1 MVKLTVQMK
10 RGLVKYIE
18 RLSQQIV
25 INKVILFGSRA
36 TKYARPDSDID
47 VAVIS
52 PSFVGKRSLDVIAFL
67 LSQKHG
73 LNLHLEPLGFTPEE
87 FIEENPGGVL
97 DEIQQK
103 GVIIYKNGRFLL
115 KRGKKAKVFA

>member
-1 MVKLTVQMK
+1 MVKLTAQMK
-10 RGLVKYIE
+10 RSLVKYIE

-47 VAVIS
+47 VAIIS
-52 PSFVGKRSLDVIAFL
+52 PSFAGKRSLDVITFL

-73 LNLHLEPLGFTPEE
+73 LNLNLEPLGFTPEE
-87 FIEENPGGVL
+87 FVEDNPAGVL
-97 DEIQQK
+97 DEIQRK
-103 GVIIYKNGRFLL
+103 GVIIYEQGRFLL